1 MELTRK
7 QLILIAAVSGAIL
20 LLTVAAVLICTPG
33 EEEALAEPTA
43 SPTLTAS
50 PLPTPEPTAA
60 PSPTVLRLPLVPQW
74 DTPQPSGEPAGA
86 GVFAP
91 QTLVPEGTA
100 GPWVDAGDGHT
111 RDILAVGLREGR
123 AAALLLL
130 RLSGNTL
137 TVLALPAD
145 EGLLA
150 GADLTGPGEE
160 AASKVKA
167 LTGLCCGSWMALDLA
182 CLPMVLEITGPL
194 GDPGT
199 DVLSMA
205 GIMAMA
211 EGAVTYVQR
220 VSLLK
225 LPALKRAMGDCFRS
239 NMSTWDLWRFFW
251 TVRGG
256 VEVRSKMLSVERV
269 QADRKFF

>member
-7 QLILIAAVSGAIL
+7 QIILIVAISGLIL
-20 LLTVAAVLICTPG
+20 LLTVGAVLIFDSK
-33 EEEALAEPTA
+33 EEEAAPKPTA
-43 SPTLTAS
+43 TSPVTATPLLTPSPT
-50 PLPTPEPTAA
+50 PA
-60 PSPTVLRLPLVPQW
+60 PSPTDFRLPLVPQW
-74 DTPQPSGEPAGA
+74 DTPQPSGEPVGA

-137 TVLALPAD
+137 TVMALPAD

-150 GADLTGPGEE
+150 GADLTEPGEE

-256 VEVRSKMLSVERV
+256 VEVRSKMLLVERV
-269 QADRKFF
+269 QGDQKFF

>member
-1 MELTRK
+1 MELTKK
-7 QLILIAAVSGAIL
+7 QIILVATISGAIL
-20 LLTVAAVLICTPG
+20 LLTLAAVLIFAPRGEDETGAPTAAPTETIQPTPTIT
-33 EEEALAEPTA
+33 PTA
-43 SPTLTAS
+43 SPT
-50 PLPTPEPTAA
+50 PTAF
-60 PSPTVLRLPLVPQW
+60 RLPLVPQW
-74 DTPQPSGEPAGA
+74 DTPQPSGEPVGA

-137 TVLALPAD
+137 TVMALPAD

-150 GADLTGPGEE
+150 GADLTEPGEE

-256 VEVRSKMLSVERV
+256 VEVRSKMLLVERV

>member
-1 MELTRK
+1 MELTKK
-7 QLILIAAVSGAIL
+7 QIILVAAVSGAIL
-20 LLTVAAVLICTPG
+20 LLILAAVLIFGPHEG
-33 EEEALAEPTA
+33 EEAAAPTA
-43 SPTLTAS
+43 SPTETAQPTPTVTPTAS
-50 PLPTPEPTAA
+50 PEPTAF
-60 PSPTVLRLPLVPQW
+60 RLPLVPQW
-74 DTPQPSGEPAGA
+74 DTPQPSGEPVGA

-137 TVLALPAD
+137 TVMALPAD

-182 CLPMVLEITGPL
+182 CLPMVLKITGPL

-199 DVLSMA
+199 DVLSVA

-256 VEVRSKMLSVERV
+256 VEVRSKMMSVERA
-269 QADRKFF
+269 QGDQKFF

>member
-7 QLILIAAVSGAIL
+7 QIILIVAISGLIL
-20 LLTVAAVLICTPG
+20 LLTVGAVLIFDSK
-33 EEEALAEPTA
+33 EEEAAPKPTA
-43 SPTLTAS
+43 TSPVTATPLLTPSPT
-50 PLPTPEPTAA
+50 PA
-60 PSPTVLRLPLVPQW
+60 PSPTDFRLPLVPQW
-74 DTPQPSGEPAGA
+74 DTPQPSGEPVGA

-137 TVLALPAD
+137 TVMALPAD

-150 GADLTGPGEE
+150 GADLTEPGEE

-256 VEVRSKMLSVERV
+256 VEVHSKMMSVERA
-269 QADRKFF
+269 QGDQKFF